1 VNAVHDP
8 APSPFAEV
16 EPFTGEQEI
25 ITPGIAH
32 PSVPLMCS
40 QAQFHIAVAVQRPRN
55 LGKVVAAVLRDAKL
69 AGDAFYYSFPMG
81 GKKIEGSSIGLAM
94 DVAREWSNCAVSM
107 EYY

>member
-16 EPFTGEQEI
+16 EPFTGEHEI

-40 QAQFHIAVAVQRPRN
+40 QTQFHIAVAV
-55 LGKVVAAVLRDAKL
+55 
-69 AGDAFYYSFPMG
+69 
-81 GKKIEGSSIGLAM
+81 
-94 DVAREWSNCAVSM
+94 
-107 EYY
+107 